1 MTDRKWLSRTLLAA
15 AIIGLGI
22 LGYFL
27 VQADRLLRIGAG
39 YKAKTACSEIFLAGR
54 DPDIIREKEFV
65 GMGAAMEKIGLRIDV
80 QEKTTRAAGPLGLG
94 QASAVYREGYG
105 CTLVNGG
112 RIATLPGLPPAP
124 EGASQATPWDFAPPV
139 SGQAI
144 ERIDYA
150 ALDYALTDAFENNE
164 IGNRSVVVVVDDKI
178 VDERYADGFSADTP
192 FLSWSMGKSITG
204 TIIGAA
210 VHRGLINIEDRA
222 PVALWEDNP
231 IRSQITWHDL
241 MQMQSGLEFEEAY
254 DKPRSGVNRMLF
266 ETPDAG
272 GAAMRMP
279 AAHAP
284 GEAWY
289 YSSGTSNILAK
300 LLRETLERDGVND
313 QAFARET
320 IFTPIGANSFT
331 LEPDASGAFIG
342 SSFIY
347 ATARDWARLGQLY
360 LQDGTWEGERLL
372 PEGWSDYVADPA
384 SQSDNQYGAQFWLN
398 RDGDDERTRYYKS
411 LPETVYMM
419 SGHEGQYVFIIP
431 SKNTVIV
438 RTGMTRGQNPMQ
450 ATEPM
455 ITAIYNAIGTPMP
468 IGVSSTQ

>member
-1 MTDRKWLSRTLLAA
+1 MTDKKWLSRTLLAV

-22 LGYFL
+22 LGYFA
-27 VQADRLLRIGAG
+27 VQTDRLLRIGAG

-54 DPDIIREKEFV
+54 NPDTVREKEFV
-65 GMGAAMEKIGLRIDV
+65 GMGAAMEKVGLRIDR
-80 QEKTTRAAGPLGLG
+80 ENRTTRAAGPFGLG
-94 QASAVYREGYG
+94 QARAAYREGYG

-112 RIATLPGLPPAP
+112 RIAALPDLQAVP
-124 EGASQATPWDFAPPV
+124 EGASQATPWSFAPPV

-150 ALDYALTDAFENNE
+150 ALDYALTDAFDNNE
-164 IGNRSVVVVVDDKI
+164 IGNRSVVVVVDGKI

-192 FLSWSMGKSITG
+192 FLSWSMGKSVTG

-210 VHRGLINIEDRA
+210 VHRGLIDIDDRA
-222 PVALWEDNP
+222 PVALWESDP

-266 ETPDAG
+266 EAADTG

-279 AAHAP
+279 AAHKP

-300 LLRETLERDGVND
+300 LLKETLERANIND
-313 QAFARET
+313 QAFAHET

-331 LEPDASGAFIG
+331 LEPDASGGFIG
-342 SSFIY
+342 SSFVY

-360 LQDGTWEGERLL
+360 LQGGVWEGERLL
-372 PEGWSDYVADPA
+372 PEGWSEYVADPA

-398 RDGDDERTRYYKS
+398 RDGEGERKRYLKA
-411 LPETVYMM
+411 LPEGVYMM

-438 RTGMTRGQNPMQ
+438 RTGMTRGQNPMP

-455 ITAIYNAIGTPMP
+455 ITAIYNAIGAP
-468 IGVSSTQ
+468 STSAVMTTQ